1 MNFTTIVILVDC
13 DNSNIVYPAAV
24 SEVKQSIIS
33 YFGKRS
39 IECNAE
45 SLPTITLN
53 CEVSQKDIDYL
64 NKEIDHESIHLLAF
78 TNFATSSCKEH
89 SMYFLPS

>member
-1 MNFTTIVILVDC
+1 MYLTTIVIIVDC
-13 DNSNIVYPAAV
+13 DNPNIVYPAAI
-24 SEVKQSIIS
+24 SEVKQNIIS

-53 CEVSQKDIDYL
+53 CEVSQKDIDCL

-78 TNFATSSCKEH
+78 VNFATSSCKDH
-89 SMYFLPS
+89 SIYFLPS

>member
-1 MNFTTIVILVDC
+1 MYFTTIVILVDC
-13 DNSNIVYPAAV
+13 DNPNIVYPAAI

-53 CEVSQKDIDYL
+53 CEISQKDIDCL
-64 NKEIDHESIHLLAF
+64 NKDIGYESIHILAF
-78 TNFATSSCKEH
+78 TNFATTSCKEH